1 MGQGADPNQETLAPL
16 GSPPTPQ
23 PPRVHYLL
31 DLFSRESEP
40 TRHGGEREKARRARK
55 GDERERDVEFGG
67 GPGCQASSPIMPK
80 LSSVGPHVSVSVSS
94 LSLDG
99 LRADKRDI
107 WA

>member
-1 MGQGADPNQETLAPL
+1 LRKASAAEGQAAAAAAKPSDPMGQGADPNQETLAPRR
-16 GSPPTPQ
+16 SPPTPQ

-67 GPGCQASSPIMPK
+67 GPGCQASS
-80 LSSVGPHVSVSVSS
+80 L
-94 LSLDG
+94 L
-99 LRADKRDI
+99 
-107 WA
+107 